1 MLRQVCPCGG
11 ARLGTGEDMRFW
23 LTAACCV
30 VLMGC
35 KEEKP
40 QTESLI
46 RGLKT
51 HEVSQTEDS
60 SQRRFPAVLEA
71 SELTTLSFE
80 VSGRLETVSL
90 DVGQRLSEGDEI
102 AKLDP
107 TSLQL
112 QVETARAAV
121 SQAASAAKNAEATYE
136 RQRELLARGATTRV
150 VVDDALTQL
159 ESANAS
165 LEQAETSLESATQNL
180 EKAVLTAP
188 FDAIINSVD
197 VQSFSTV
204 AVGTPV
210 ATIYPAD
217 SFEVS
222 FSVNFA
228 TVNQLV
234 VGKPAEIRLADR
246 PDIELAAVVSEIGSR
261 ADAVSS
267 FPIVL
272 ELEESHPLLKAG
284 MAVEASIS
292 FPIAVEKGFT
302 IPLSAVIKDG
312 QSGQNAG
319 ADTPARLSVYVFD
332 PQTSTV
338 KRREVTVGGVSEN
351 AIIVIEGLEIG
362 ERIASAGVSF
372 LRDGQEVKLL
382 ESEN

>member
-1 MLRQVCPCGG
+1 
-11 ARLGTGEDMRFW
+11 MRVG
-23 LTAACCV
+23 LLAASCL
-30 VLMGC
+30 VLIGC
-35 KEEKP
+35 KEEET
-40 QTESLI
+40 QGEALI

-51 HEVSQTEDS
+51 HEVSQTENS

-80 VSGRLETVSL
+80 VGGKLESVSL
-90 DVGQRLSEGDEI
+90 GVGQRLAQGDEI
-102 AKLDP
+102 AALEP

-112 QVETARAAV
+112 QVETAEAAV
-121 SQAASAAKNAEATYE
+121 AQAASAAENAQATYE
-136 RQRELLARGATTRV
+136 RQQELLTRGATTRV

-159 ESANAS
+159 ESSNAS
-165 LEQAETSLESATQNL
+165 LEQSEKSLETARQNL
-180 EKAVLTAP
+180 EKAALKAP
-188 FDAIINSVD
+188 FDAIVNSVE

-204 AVGTPV
+204 SVGSPV

-222 FSVNFA
+222 FSVNFD

-234 VGKPAEIRLADR
+234 VGKPARIRLADR
-246 PDIELAAVVSEIGSR
+246 PDLELAAVVSEIGSR

-292 FPIAVEKGFT
+292 FPIAAETGFT

-312 QSGQNAG
+312 KSGQTAG
-319 ADTPARLSVYVFD
+319 PDTPSKLSVFVFE
-332 PQTSTV
+332 PESSTV
-338 KRREVTVGGVSEN
+338 KRREVSVGGVREN
-351 AIIVIEGLEIG
+351 SIIVIDGLEVG
-362 ERIASAGVSF
+362 DRIASAGVSF

-382 ESEN
+382 ESEE